1 MYSRFLAGLLT
12 FLIFCCESPTQ
23 EKVQEPTLPEKPKY
37 DYSQPYRPQFHFS
50 PIDKWMNDPNGM
62 VYYEGEYH
70 LFYQYYPDSTVWG
83 PMHWGHAISTDLV
96 NWEHLPIAL
105 YPDSLGLIFS
115 GSAVVD
121 WTNSTGFGD
130 GETPPMVAIFTYH
143 LMEGEKSGA
152 DDFQYQGI
160 AYSLDKGRTWE
171 KYQGNPV
178 LPNEGI
184 RDFRDPKVF
193 WHDATGKWVMVLA
206 EGDEV
211 GLYGSSDMKSWELLS
226 RFGIDQGSHTGVWE
240 CPDLFPL
247 KDVGGNERWVL
258 LVSIGTGGDMGS
270 DTQYFIGNFDGTTF
284 TNDNPS
290 DHIMWLDHGKDN
302 YAGVTWS
309 DVDESDGRRIFM
321 GWMSNWQYAQVVP
334 TEIWRSNMTLPRELG
349 VYRTRDGYRLANR
362 PVEEVGFLREEG
374 KTINRVVIA
383 GKEDWET
390 RLPENNGLLNF
401 EIMVSDISGRG
412 KSWKL
417 TFSNSVS
424 EELILG
430 YDQDSNQYFVDRQ
443 KAGVNDFSEDFAG
456 IHYAKRISEA
466 PQMPL
471 SIWMDAS
478 SVELFADN
486 GTVAMTDLFFMSEQ
500 WNRVVF
506 ESGPEAVL
514 VEGDIYRLQSIWE

>member
-1 MYSRFLAGLLT
+1 MRQLLLITLLGIVFLSCSNQQEETTEQPKAPSRPL
-12 FLIFCCESPTQ
+12 
-23 EKVQEPTLPEKPKY
+23 Y
-37 DYSQPYRPQFHFS
+37 DYTQQFRPQYHFS
-50 PIDKWMNDPNGM
+50 PPKKWMNDPNGM

-83 PMHWGHAISTDLV
+83 PMHWGHAVSKDLV

-121 WTNSTGFGD
+121 WTNSSGFGD
-130 GETPPMVAIFTYH
+130 GETPPLVAIFTYH
-143 LMEGEKSGA
+143 LMEGEQNGS

-160 AYSLDKGRTWE
+160 AYSLDRGRTWE
-171 KYQGNPV
+171 KYDGNPV
-178 LPNEGI
+178 LPNDGI
-184 RDFRDPKVF
+184 KDFRDPKVF
-193 WHDATGKWVMVLA
+193 WHDATDQWVMVLA

-211 GLYGSSDMKSWELLS
+211 GLYGSEDLKSWTLLS
-226 RFGIDQGSHTGVWE
+226 RFGIDQGSHSGVWE

-247 KDVGGNERWVL
+247 NDVGGNEKWVM
-258 LVSIGTGGDMGS
+258 LVSIGTGGEMGS
-270 DTQYFIGNFDGTTF
+270 DTQYFVGQFDGKEF
-284 TNDNPS
+284 KNDNPP
-290 DHIMWLDHGKDN
+290 DHVMWLDHGKDN

-309 DVDESDGRRIFM
+309 DVDEEDGRRIFM

-349 VYRTRDGYRLANR
+349 IYKTRTGYRLANR
-362 PVEEVGFLREEG
+362 PIQELGFLREQV
-374 KTINRVVIA
+374 KTMNKVVIA
-383 GKEDWET
+383 GKEDWVQ
-390 RLPENNGLLNF
+390 RLPDHERLLNF
-401 EIMVSDISGRG
+401 EIVVSDISGRG

-417 TFSNSVS
+417 SFSNAINERIVV
-424 EELILG
+424 G
-430 YDQDSNQYFVDRQ
+430 YDQASNQYFVDRSS
-443 KAGVNDFSEDFAG
+443 AGISDFSQDFAG
-456 IHYAKRISEA
+456 VHYAERVSEA

-471 SIWMDAS
+471 SIWMDES
-478 SVELFADN
+478 SIELFADN